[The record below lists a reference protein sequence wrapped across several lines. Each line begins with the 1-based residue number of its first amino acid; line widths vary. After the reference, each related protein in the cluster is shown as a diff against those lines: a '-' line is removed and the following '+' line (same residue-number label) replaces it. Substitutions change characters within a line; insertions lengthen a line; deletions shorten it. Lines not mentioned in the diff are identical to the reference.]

1 LSPRLTKRSS
11 WTKPEIDPQTKDEN
25 VPLLISSIVGF
36 GVVTLIL
43 ALKTTVMDWFI
54 IATVVSAL
62 CFAVAVYL
70 SLST

>member
-1 LSPRLTKRSS
+1 
-11 WTKPEIDPQTKDEN
+11 
-25 VPLLISSIVGF
+25 LISSIVGF